1 MTPEA
6 FRSMFP
12 ALDHTVWLDTPA
24 TAPGAIPVM
33 DAVGEALEQWRT
45 GQRRWSP
52 WWQETRQQ
60 CRSLIAAYL
69 GIDDSCVALMGS
81 FAEAAA
87 TVAACLPP
95 GRVVVGAEEYRSNLF
110 PWLALEGGAHEV
122 ACVRSPGGGVRTRDL
137 VAAITPGTVLVAVSE
152 VLSCD
157 GVRAD
162 LFALRRAAD
171 EVGARL
177 FVDATQSLGVLRL
190 DFASLRPDYLAVHG
204 YKWMLCPRGA
214 AWLAVREDRT
224 AQLRPLLPSAESA
237 ADHAWFGGPLR
248 AASGAARC
256 DTSPAW
262 LSWAGARAALE
273 LSLALPRD
281 QVERHCLRL
290 AAAFRAGARAA
301 GAVPVGDGT
310 SHIAAV
316 QVADPAS
323 LLARL
328 ESAGIRAVALGD
340 RLRVGFHYFN
350 DDSDVGA
357 ILRML
362 QEEQ

>member
-1 MTPEA
+1 MTPES

-33 DAVGEALEQWRT
+33 DAVAEALEQWRT
-45 GQRRWSP
+45 GQRRWSA

-69 GIDDSCVALMGS
+69 GVPDSCVALMGS

-152 VLSCD
+152 VLSYD

-162 LFALRRAAD
+162 LPALRRAAD

-177 FVDATQSLGVLRL
+177 FVD
-190 DFASLRPDYLAVHG
+190 
-204 YKWMLCPRGA
+204 
-214 AWLAVREDRT
+214 
-224 AQLRPLLPSAESA
+224 A

-273 LSLALPRD
+273 LSLALPRE

-316 QVADPAS
+316 QVADPPS